1 MCALR
6 NMKNENNAEKAKK
19 EKAVNQ
25 KLLRRKLKVSTCI
38 AQKLHVSRKQG
49 KRSVPR
55 ETAVWE
61 KTLGLKQNASGSRG
75 RCRPQDEAP
84 NAGKSHRAK
93 WRWSDVEP
101 SSTARWAAAQ

>member
-25 KLLRRKLKVSTCI
+25 KLLRRKLKVSTCK

-49 KRSVPR
+49 KMCAKGNRSMGENP
-55 ETAVWE
+55 
-61 KTLGLKQNASGSRG
+61 
-75 RCRPQDEAP
+75 
-84 NAGKSHRAK
+84 
-93 WRWSDVEP
+93 
-101 SSTARWAAAQ
+101 WA